1 MADFILLRW
10 YFMSWKN
17 YFSFNRR
24 VNRREYFRVF
34 FLLSLFFNN
43 ISPITMSLKGILL
56 LTICI
61 VFSIVGICFTV
72 QRFHDLERPS
82 VYLLFLLIP
91 FVNLYLTIILLFR
104 KGTDGPNRYGKDPLD
119 FNIE

>member
-34 FLLSLFFNN
+34 FLLSHE
-43 ISPITMSLKGILL
+43 G
-56 LTICI
+56 
-61 VFSIVGICFTV
+61 SIVKAKASCRRPPKSKQIKSANNYMIKHIYRLVETE
-72 QRFHDLERPS
+72 RASHD
-82 VYLLFLLIP
+82 V
-91 FVNLYLTIILLFR
+91 
-104 KGTDGPNRYGKDPLD
+104 
-119 FNIE
+119 